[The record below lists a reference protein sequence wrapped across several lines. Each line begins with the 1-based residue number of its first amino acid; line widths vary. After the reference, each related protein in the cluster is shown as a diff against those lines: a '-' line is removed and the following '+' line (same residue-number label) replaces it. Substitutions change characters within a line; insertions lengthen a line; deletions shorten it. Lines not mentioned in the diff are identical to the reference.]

1 MRRDM
6 SQCNGHM
13 NSSPVC
19 DWAPLM
25 PHDGLRI
32 VPYRPEHADA
42 FRDLNLA
49 WIRKYFVVED
59 RDTRDL
65 GDPQTYILA
74 PGGYIFMAELNGECV
89 GTCALMKEGDGIF
102 ELAKMTVSE
111 SARGLGVGRALG
123 EAAIAHARAIGARRV
138 ELLTNATLVPA
149 ITLYHTLGFVDVPVG
164 HTEYVRANVHMV
176 LDLA

>member
-1 MRRDM
+1 
-6 SQCNGHM
+6 M

-32 VPYRPEHADA
+32 VPYRPEHAAA

-49 WIRKYFVVED
+49 WISKHFVVED
-59 RDTRDL
+59 RDARDL
-65 GDPQTYILA
+65 GDPGTYIIK

-89 GTCALMKEGDGIF
+89 GTCALMKEGEDVF

-111 SARGLGVGRALG
+111 SVRGLGVGRALG
-123 EAAIAHARAIGARRV
+123 DAAIAHARAIGARRV
-138 ELLTNATLVPA
+138 ELLTNSSLLPA
-149 ITLYHTLGFVDVPVG
+149 ITLYHSLGFVDVPLG
-164 HTEYVRANVHMV
+164 DTEYVRANVHMV

>member
-1 MRRDM
+1 MT
-6 SQCNGHM
+6 
-13 NSSPVC
+13 SSPVC
-19 DWAPLM
+19 DWTPLM

-32 VPYRPEHADA
+32 VPYRAEHADA

-59 RDTRDL
+59 RDARDL
-65 GDPQTYILA
+65 GDPETYIIG

-89 GTCALMKEGDGIF
+89 GACALMKEREGIF

-111 SARGLGVGRALG
+111 SVRGLGVGRALG

-138 ELLTNATLVPA
+138 ELLTNSTLVPA
-149 ITLYHTLGFVDVPVG
+149 ITLYHALGFIDVPLG

>member
-1 MRRDM
+1 
-6 SQCNGHM
+6 
-13 NSSPVC
+13 
-19 DWAPLM
+19 M

-32 VPYRPEHADA
+32 VPYRPEHAAA

-49 WIRKYFVVED
+49 WIEKHFVVED
-59 RDTRDL
+59 RDARDL
-65 GDPQTYILA
+65 GDPETYIIA

-89 GTCALMKEGDGIF
+89 GACALMKVGEGIF

-123 EAAIAHARAIGARRV
+123 EAAIGFARALGARKV
-138 ELLTNATLVPA
+138 ELLTNSTLVPA
-149 ITLYHTLGFVDVPVG
+149 ITLYRALGFVDVPLG

>member
-1 MRRDM
+1 
-6 SQCNGHM
+6 
-13 NSSPVC
+13 
-19 DWAPLM
+19 M

-32 VPYRPEHADA
+32 VPYRPEHAAA

-59 RDTRDL
+59 RDARDL
-65 GDPQTYILA
+65 GDPETYILA

-89 GTCALMKEGDGIF
+89 GTCALMKEADGVF

-111 SARGLGVGRALG
+111 CARGLGVGRALG
-123 EAAIAHARAIGARRV
+123 EAAIAFARTLGARRV
-138 ELLTNATLVPA
+138 ELLTNSTLVPA
-149 ITLYHTLGFVDVPVG
+149 ITLYRALGFVDAPVG